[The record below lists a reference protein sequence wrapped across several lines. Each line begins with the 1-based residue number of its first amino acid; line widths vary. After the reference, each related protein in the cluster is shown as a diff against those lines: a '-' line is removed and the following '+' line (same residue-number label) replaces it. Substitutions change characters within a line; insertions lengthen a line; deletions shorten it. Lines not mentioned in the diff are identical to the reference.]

1 MLPAHW
7 KPRRAANLVR
17 VGNLADGGYVV
28 DEVSLRNA
36 DILLSCELWGRLDVR
51 GAIQARSRRQGHLFR
66 PHRRHGVLDEAVP
79 ASFARRACEAIGR
92 LPTASPVFRGDGA
105 VHVREKV
112 GPACLGGTPVR
123 EIIGRAEG
131 RRAFLKI
138 DIERWEYRILDEL
151 AELGAGVQGLV
162 IEFHDV
168 DLHRER
174 IDRFLDGL
182 KGLELVHIHGNNV
195 GGYDANGDPLI
206 VEMSFARPAAGWNAV
221 AERTYPFEGLD
232 YPNDPALPE
241 RPLRFRIDQAS
252 GGTPSRTR

>member
-1 MLPAHW
+1 MSFGEDW
-7 KPRRAANLVR
+7 TFEEQYRREVGGKVICFDHTVDMEFWMKRFRHHLRGGRVKRLV
-17 VGNLADGGYVV
+17 DF
-28 DEVSLRNA
+28 LR
-36 DILLSCELWGRLDVR
+36 
-51 GAIQARSRRQGHLFR
+51 
-66 PHRRHGVLDEAVP
+66 HRRFFVATAP
-79 ASFARRACEAIGR
+79 CTCARR
-92 LPTASPVFRGDGA
+92 LGD
-105 VHVREKV
+105 
-112 GPACLGGTPVR
+112 PVR

-182 KGLELVHIHGNNV
+182 NGLELVHIHGNNV